1 MRAFTNHDL
10 ISTRQQQAEN
20 RWNWQQTNE
29 QQWVSGGLGAAWLVG
44 AGQRGSRL
52 SVKKTK
58 DQCDHD
64 KHKKTG
70 EAEANL
76 GPAAQRNQQ
85 QLAAGPYITQKKKKY
100 RNTKKKN
107 SSTYQ
112 TNIIKVTST
121 SASRIWLWHTFST
134 LQMVTNV
141 AKKSAGELAKSKCPG
156 KRKEQL

>member
-1 MRAFTNHDL
+1 
-10 ISTRQQQAEN
+10 
-20 RWNWQQTNE
+20 
-29 QQWVSGGLGAAWLVG
+29 LGAAWLVG

-100 RNTKKKN
+100 RNTKKK
-107 SSTYQ
+107 TAPLTKQ
-112 TNIIKVTST
+112 T
-121 SASRIWLWHTFST
+121 
-134 LQMVTNV
+134 
-141 AKKSAGELAKSKCPG
+141 
-156 KRKEQL
+156 